1 MFNRQLVLVAVD
13 RATKVRRVME
23 VALGIARAREADI
36 HVINVVPH
44 RAASV
49 SASVAP
55 WVVGGH
61 DGAVDLRA
69 RLRSI
74 LQSSDDGVHVRSIT
88 LRGEPERVVPAYAG
102 LHQASILVVESHY
115 GTSRF
120 WRSGRVVDE
129 LARRSPMPLLVLP
142 KRRRRDRDQRGL
154 HRILTPF
161 DFSIASAVALRTAA
175 DLSRRHGARV
185 TLVHALTDV
194 PGRMVFSGSE
204 AWEVVRRLPAQL
216 EAVADRL
223 RRKAA
228 SVGAGDVDAEVAT
241 GTSDVAILEMVER
254 RDADLVVM
262 GVAHR
267 SWLDRLAFG
276 STLRRLLRRVTVP
289 VLVVPV
295 VAGDNPWPDE
305 AGLGEVSSRM
315 RTDSVERVAA

>member
-1 MFNRQLVLVAVD
+1 
-13 RATKVRRVME
+13 
-23 VALGIARAREADI
+23 
-36 HVINVVPH
+36 
-44 RAASV
+44 
-49 SASVAP
+49 
-55 WVVGGH
+55 
-61 DGAVDLRA
+61 
-69 RLRSI
+69 
-74 LQSSDDGVHVRSIT
+74 
-88 LRGEPERVVPAYAG
+88 
-102 LHQASILVVESHY
+102 
-115 GTSRF
+115 
-120 WRSGRVVDE
+120 VVDE

-142 KRRRRDRDQRGL
+142 RRRRRDRDERGL

-175 DLSRRHGARV
+175 DLSRRYGARV

-228 SVGAGDVDAEVAT
+228 SVGAGDVDTEVAT
-241 GTSDVAILEMVER
+241 GASEVAILEMAER
-254 RDADLVVM
+254 RDADLIVM

-276 STLRRLLRRVTVP
+276 STLRRLLRRATVP

-295 VAGDNPWPDE
+295 VAGDHAWSDE
-305 AGLGEVSSRM
+305 PGLDEISSRVW
-315 RTDSVERVAA
+315 THPVERVAA